1 MLSQVV
7 ALEARPLMAEV
18 EGFDP
23 ATGIFSVY
31 LTDANNNV
39 HVIYYPT
46 EYGFTVAPGIAF
58 ALL

>member
-1 MLSQVV
+1 
-7 ALEARPLMAEV
+7 MAEV